1 MKHLSETHIGANVEK
16 SNGVF
21 MSIVQPLLDPIV
33 TFNDLIDDDDD
44 EDAADGDGDVDDD
57 AILRS
62 CLAFSQDMWSWPGD
76 LCGVSERVGHAAPTE
91 LVTHVLL
98 QCSASLDFTLAQG
111 LFCCVSAV
119 GKYSFCLWF
128 YIMCATHCCLCFV
141 LRAL

>member
-1 MKHLSETHIGANVEK
+1 M
-16 SNGVF
+16 
-21 MSIVQPLLDPIV
+21 QPLLDPIV

-62 CLAFSQDMWSWPGD
+62 CLAFSQDMWSWPGH

-98 QCSASLDFTLAQG
+98 QSFPSLHFTLTQG
-111 LFCCVSAV
+111 LFCCARAVRKCHDFCWWSYTMSSAFAKERNLNLPFGDCKLAPIHSLV
-119 GKYSFCLWF
+119 N
-128 YIMCATHCCLCFV
+128 M
-141 LRAL
+141 